1 MASVGLVG
9 QHFIK
14 FPFFEKTPAGLGAMY
29 SGEGVLGFFGLFVLS
44 GIMELA
50 WRPRE
55 DREPGNFGD
64 PFGVKMYDEETR
76 NKEISNGRFAM
87 ICVFGIFAAEIAS
100 GKDAMQQFGLAACGK
115 AAGIVQHAPSSFAGQ
130 TAARAVSS
138 SITSRRATAAI
149 EESEYVPPP
158 FEPAEQVGAMAP
170 LGYFDPLGFTKTG
183 DEEGFRKL
191 REAELKHGRVAMMA
205 SVGLVGQHFIK
216 FPFFEKT
223 PAGLGAMY
231 SGEGVLGFF
240 GLFVLSGIMELA
252 WRPREDREPG
262 NFGDPFGVK
271 MYDEETR
278 NKEISNGRFAMIC
291 VLGIFAAEIASGKD
305 AMQQFGLSAC
315 GKAAATVQHGPS
327 SFAGQ
332 TAARAVSSSIT
343 SRRATAA
350 IEEEYVPPPFE

>member
-1 MASVGLVG
+1 MV
-9 QHFIK
+9 
-14 FPFFEKTPAGLGAMY
+14 
-29 SGEGVLGFFGLFVLS
+29 
-44 GIMELA
+44 
-50 WRPRE
+50 
-55 DREPGNFGD
+55 
-64 PFGVKMYDEETR
+64 
-76 NKEISNGRFAM
+76 
-87 ICVFGIFAAEIAS
+87 S
-100 GKDAMQQFGLAACGK
+100 GKDAMQQFGLPACGNSV
-115 AAGIVQHAPSSFAGQ
+115 GVIQHAPSSFAGQ
-130 TAARAVSS
+130 TATKAVAS
-138 SITSRRATAAI
+138 SITLRRATAAI
-149 EESEYVPPP
+149 EETEYVPPP
-158 FEPAEQVGAMAP
+158 FEPAEQVGAVAP

-183 DEEGFRKL
+183 DEGGFRKM

-240 GLFVLSGIMELA
+240 GLFVLSGVLELA

-271 MYDEETR
+271 MYDDETR

-291 VLGIFAAEIASGKD
+291 VLGIFAAEMASGKD
-305 AMQQFGLSAC
+305 AMQQFGLAAC
-315 GKAAATVQHGPS
+315 GKAAGIAEHAPS

-332 TAARAVSSSIT
+332 TATRAVASSVT

-350 IEEEYVPPPFE
+350 IEESEYVPPPFEPAEQVGAMAPLGYFDPLGFTK